1 MAKLAL
7 VVLTAFLMYTVAS
20 QPLDV
25 NVEVTVNGVKI
36 PIGQQ
41 DQPGK
46 LRERAGG
53 IARLCAK
60 WPAMCHQ
67 YTKIGKDQPVKL
79 RARAGAAKT
88 LDNSNE
94 IIPDYLIR
102 RGK

>member
-36 PIGQQ
+36 PIGQ
-41 DQPGK
+41 D
-46 LRERAGG
+46 
-53 IARLCAK
+53 
-60 WPAMCHQ
+60 
-67 YTKIGKDQPVKL
+67 DQPVKL
-79 RARAGAAKT
+79 RARAAAKT